1 MYNKMD
7 INKIFNLFEGINKDI
22 PDDDNTLLV
31 DFSEHPLYW
40 IGGFNK
46 LINNYIY
53 FNKYLVDK
61 SIDKDRLEIS
71 NILLYNRAWEYIKRL
86 DTNNS
91 LHLDCLKVKSNE
103 FLDIALDSTIKF
115 FEKYEEYEKCAFL
128 KNIQEKVKDFLI

>member
-1 MYNKMD
+1 MD